1 MRPAQR
7 SLLRAAW
14 HAEAGRWGSARAEA
28 LAAVTAA
35 PADGVVQLAAAHLLH
50 VTRDHQRGL
59 VALGEARRLLPG
71 EAPRIL
77 RRVIACA
84 ESLGWEREVA
94 EACAEGR
101 RLAPRDPAWDALL
114 LAMHRRGGDDE
125 AALVAAEAALQL
137 APRWSAL
144 QLERAAILARLG
156 RGREAGAAVARALEL
171 APLDARAHRCEAA
184 SVLVEAGDFRGAAAQ
199 WHAAL
204 AQDGA
209 AVGVIGDAAA
219 GHAALAQ
226 DGAAVGVIGD
236 AVAGLAELC
245 LRVGD
250 RAGAAAW
257 AARAGA
263 GGRPLAL
270 RVAGASDMSSGTW
283 SAALARFDE
292 ALALADE
299 ATTWLWRA
307 EALLRLGRDAEA
319 ADALTRAGTGGRGDN
334 FVAALLRLLLAAR
347 AAPDAELRPLHVE
360 AFAAALHEQ
369 GPELGRALEVG
380 TLAAGAV
387 AVEAALRRLGGSREA
402 PLSWCDV
409 PVPGDSPL
417 LHEHVP
423 WDSQPK
429 VHEHVPWDSQP
440 RVHEH
445 VPWDM
450 LTRLRRFASR
460 GGPRR
465 ASRSALGTIR
475 GAEAGRV
482 LARFAGVIAAH
493 PASSL
498 PICHRGELR
507 LWLGDVDAAVADLDA
522 ALAIS
527 PHTRWAYIGR
537 TMAALLQGD
546 PAAALAEDAR
556 GVAMMGGE
564 GPAVYVHRG
573 EALRRLG
580 RPEAALLE
588 LRRAVGLHPGRLGA
602 WLNLGLSHAALGG
615 HGGHAGLAAV
625 FDRLRERSPGLVS
638 DAAAACGLAAWRDPD
653 DPVPAAAQQAVLAR
667 ALVMLRGNRSS
678 SLVTYFTEQGQLR
691 VAQDGAPAGRGPHAR
706 DAQDLAQAR
715 ALARGARP

>member
-14 HAEAGRWGSARAEA
+14 HAEAGRWGSARGEA

-35 PADGVVQLAAAHLLH
+35 PDDSVVQLAAAHLLH

-59 VALGEARRLLPG
+59 VALAEARRLLPG

-77 RRVIACA
+77 RRAIACA

-101 RLAPRDPAWDALL
+101 RLTPRDAAWDALS

-125 AALVAAEAALQL
+125 AALVAAEGALRL

-144 QLERAAILARLG
+144 GLERAAILARLG
-156 RGREAGAAVARALEL
+156 RGQEAGAAVARALSL
-171 APLDARAHRCEAA
+171 APPDARAHRCEAA
-184 SVLVEAGDFRGAAAQ
+184 SVLVEAGDFGGAAAQ
-199 WHAAL
+199 WQAAL
-204 AQDGA
+204 AWDGVA
-209 AVGVIGDAAA
+209 SAAA
-219 GHAALAQ
+219 GLAELAQ
-226 DGAAVGVIGD
+226 GGAASE
-236 AVAGLAELC
+236 AAAGLAELC

-250 RAGAAAW
+250 LAGAGAW

-263 GGRPLAL
+263 GGRSLAL

-283 SAALARFDE
+283 AAALARFDE
-292 ALALADE
+292 ALAVKDE

-319 ADALTRAGTGGRGDN
+319 AEALTRAGTGGRGDN

-347 AAPDAELRPLHVE
+347 ADPEAELRPLHVE
-360 AFAAALHEQ
+360 AFAAALREQ
-369 GPELGRALEVG
+369 GPELERALAVG

-402 PLSWCDV
+402 PLSWRV
-409 PVPGDSPL
+409 EAVPGDRSSS
-417 LHEHVP
+417 HEHVP
-423 WDSQPK
+423 RDRLD
-429 VHEHVPWDSQP
+429 E
-440 RVHEH
+440 
-445 VPWDM
+445 
-450 LTRLRRFASR
+450 LRRFVSR

-465 ASRSALGTIR
+465 ASRGALGTIR
-475 GAEAGRV
+475 SAEAGRV
-482 LARFAGVIAAH
+482 LARLAGVIAAH

-507 LWLGDVDAAVADLDA
+507 LWLGDGDGAVADLDA

-556 GVAMMGGE
+556 GVAVMGGE
-564 GPAVYVHRG
+564 GPAVHVHRG

-588 LRRAVGLHPGRLGA
+588 LRRAVALHPGRLGA
-602 WLNLGLSHAALGG
+602 WLNLGLSHAALGD
-615 HGGHAGLAAV
+615 HAGLAAV

-678 SLVTYFTEQGQLR
+678 SLVTYFTDHGQLR
-691 VAQDGAPAGRGPHAR
+691 VAQDGAPAGRGPHVR

-715 ALARGARP
+715 ALARGARS

>member
-1 MRPAQR
+1 MAYCRGMRPAQR

-35 PADGVVQLAAAHLLH
+35 PDDGVVQLAAGHLLH

-59 VALGEARRLLPG
+59 VALAEARRLLPG

-94 EACAEGR
+94 DACAEGR
-101 RLAPRDPAWDALL
+101 GLTSRDAAWDALL

-125 AALVAAEAALQL
+125 AALVAAERALGL

-156 RGREAGAAVARALEL
+156 RGGEAGAAVARALEL
-171 APLDARAHRCEAA
+171 APADARAHRCEAA
-184 SVLVEAGDFRGAAAQ
+184 CVLVEAGDFRGAAAQ
-199 WHAAL
+199 WQAVL
-204 AQDGA
+204 ARDGA
-209 AVGVIGDAAA
+209 ASDAA
-219 GHAALAQ
+219 
-226 DGAAVGVIGD
+226 
-236 AVAGLAELC
+236 AGLAELC

-250 RAGAAAW
+250 LAGAGAW
-257 AARAGA
+257 AARAGP
-263 GGRPLAL
+263 GGRALAL

-283 SAALARFDE
+283 AAALARFDE

-360 AFAAALHEQ
+360 AFAAALREQ
-369 GPELGRALEVG
+369 GPELERALGVG

-402 PLSWCDV
+402 PLSWCDA
-409 PVPGDSPL
+409 PVPGDSP
-417 LHEHVP
+417 V
-423 WDSQPK
+423 SQ
-429 VHEHVPWDSQP
+429 
-440 RVHEH
+440 EH

-450 LTRLRRFASR
+450 LARLRRFASR
-460 GGPRR
+460 GGPRH
-465 ASRSALGTIR
+465 ASRSVLGTIR
-475 GAEAGRV
+475 SAEAGRV

-507 LWLGDVDAAVADLDA
+507 LWLGDVDGGVADLDA

-537 TMAALLQGD
+537 TMAALLHGD

-556 GVAMMGGE
+556 GVAMMGSE
-564 GPAVYVHRG
+564 GPAVHVHRG

-588 LRRAVGLHPGRLGA
+588 LRLAVALHPGRLGA
-602 WLNLGLSHAALGG
+602 WLNLGLGHAALDD
-615 HGGHAGLAAV
+615 HAGLAAV
-625 FDRLRERSPGLVS
+625 FDRLRERSPGLIS

-653 DPVPAAAQQAVLAR
+653 DPVPASAQQAVLAR
-667 ALVMLRGNRSS
+667 ALVMLRGNRSA
-678 SLVTYFTEQGQLR
+678 SLVTYFTDAGQLR